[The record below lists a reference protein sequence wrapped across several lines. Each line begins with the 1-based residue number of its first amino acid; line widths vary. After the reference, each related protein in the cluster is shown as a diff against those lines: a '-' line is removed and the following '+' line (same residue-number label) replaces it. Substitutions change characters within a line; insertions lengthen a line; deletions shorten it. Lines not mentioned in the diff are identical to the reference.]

1 MRKSEQAVVVRLV
14 RHMQQ
19 LQRQISKPTAEWAKD
34 EEVKAILG
42 LLWEWTPNANQRL
55 PSKHVIEQLVGL
67 MRGCDERVTGYIG
80 REKVAQILRKACE
93 EHAPDPL
100 MVMLN
105 KGWEKMTDVE
115 LYKNGRWNYKETSLV
130 KLLFDVHANPSLF
143 DNYGNRKY

>member
-34 EEVKAILG
+34 EEVKTILG

-67 MRGCDERVTGYIG
+67 MRGCDERVPGYIG
-80 REKVAQILRKACE
+80 REKVAQILGKCVRNMQ
-93 EHAPDPL
+93 P
-100 MVMLN
+100 
-105 KGWEKMTDVE
+105 T
-115 LYKNGRWNYKETSLV
+115 R
-130 KLLFDVHANPSLF
+130 
-143 DNYGNRKY
+143 